1 MLDKT
6 STATIADRPAVPFI
20 YLMLIEGRCLASN
33 VRGEVGINS
42 RNQWA
47 WVVGNIVGEFG
58 CDPDAVTCLQTED
71 GDKIAIDGVP
81 VAEVIYE

>member
-6 STATIADRPAVPFI
+6 STATLAARPAVQFI

-42 RNQWA
+42 KNQWA
-47 WVVGNIVGEFG
+47 WIVGAMVNEFG
-58 CDPDAVTCLQTED
+58 CDPDDVSCLETDEGDLIAVNGKPAAVVL
-71 GDKIAIDGVP
+71 
-81 VAEVIYE
+81 YE

>member
-6 STATIADRPAVPFI
+6 STATLAARPAVPFI

-42 RNQWA
+42 RNQWS
-47 WVVGNIVGEFG
+47 WIVGNIVGEFG
-58 CDPDAVTCLQTED
+58 CDPEAVTCLETDE
-71 GDKIAIDGVP
+71 GDMIAVNGKPAAV
-81 VAEVIYE
+81 VIYE